1 MDRVP
6 DYESVGCT
14 FESCH
19 AHQTPEFSRGFLFI
33 VIIVTGIVTAGHT
46 GHTGLSLV
54 YTGLGFFIPKAKN
67 KKTG

>member
-33 VIIVTGIVTAGHT
+33 VLILKMTKQDEKTKI
-46 GHTGLSLV
+46 
-54 YTGLGFFIPKAKN
+54 FFILIFKN
-67 KKTG
+67 LEMV